1 MPGVRTALAL
11 LLLASCARPV
21 VLTASDVVGTY
32 SFELKGRSDELTLRP
47 DGTYLHSAGGP
58 TVNGRWRLD
67 SMQGTTWLHLDGFDP
82 WWQPGTPRGEL
93 ATFFQRR
100 EGRLEIRVPGAPVWY
115 LRRN

>member
-1 MPGVRTALAL
+1 MRASALAL
-11 LLLASCARPV
+11 LLAACSRPV
-21 VLTASDVVGTY
+21 PLAPADVAGTY
-32 SFELKGRSDELTLRP
+32 SFQLRGRTDELTLRP
-47 DGTYLHSAGGP
+47 DGTYLHGA
-58 TVNGRWRLD
+58 VEGRWRLD

-115 LRRN
+115 QRR